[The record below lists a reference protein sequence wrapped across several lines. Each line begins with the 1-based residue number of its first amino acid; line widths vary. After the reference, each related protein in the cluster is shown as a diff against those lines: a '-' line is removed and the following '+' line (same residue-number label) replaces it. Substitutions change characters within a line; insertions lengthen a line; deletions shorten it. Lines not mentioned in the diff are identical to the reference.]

1 MVVASR
7 YAKSLIDLA
16 IGTKQ
21 LEEVRKDMQLIK
33 QVCNSNH
40 EFVLLLESPV
50 VKTDKKMAIFKIIF
64 SNKISATTQAFLN
77 LIATKRREGYI
88 DDIANAFD
96 DQYKL
101 YMNIITVKVESASA
115 LDAKSKKAI
124 LDLVKQTARGE
135 IELIEKIN
143 PSLIGG
149 FVLTIDDKQIDQ
161 SVKRKLNDLR
171 KDFSVNLFVPNM
183 NQNLNYGRNK
193 TGRSICNI
201 KTTTQRLQK

>member
-16 IGTKQ
+16 IETKQ

-33 QVCNSNH
+33 QVCNSTH
-40 EFVLLLESPV
+40 EFVLMLESPV
-50 VKTDKKMAIFKIIF
+50 VKTDKKMAIFQAVFKG
-64 SNKISATTQAFLN
+64 KISATTQAFLN

-101 YMNIITVKVESASA
+101 HMNITTVKVDTATA

-124 LDLVKQTARGE
+124 LEVVKKTVTGE
-135 IELIEKIN
+135 IELIEKVN
-143 PSLIGG
+143 PELIGG

-183 NQNLNYGRNK
+183 N
-193 TGRSICNI
+193 
-201 KTTTQRLQK
+201 